1 MPRINAWDMPV
12 LNSVLPVVESSRH
25 VRTSEEAVDRVAR
38 WMAYED
44 FAPPDGSVEGPF
56 DFGPGPDTIID
67 ATLLTSSIN
76 FAYTDFESGE
86 RFEADYDG
94 GTWAD
99 AEALFA
105 RLHIAHRG
113 GTAIFDGGFLAE
125 VTTADLAAILEGSI
139 QMPMLEERARILND
153 IGRVLIDRYDGRFH
167 NFVRSCEP
175 AAYADGNGLLER
187 LTSEFPRFAD
197 TSTYNDK
204 PVMFYKLGQLCL
216 WALHVALSGTGA
228 LAIRDLDNMS
238 AFADYILPVALNS
251 MEILGYTDEL
261 EHRIAT
267 QDLIPRDSDE
277 EIEIRAHTLYAT
289 ALLTD
294 AINAIRPADMQV
306 VIPQVDYR
314 LWSAY
319 HAAFPTLRPHHLT
332 RTIMY

>member
-1 MPRINAWDMPV
+1 
-12 LNSVLPVVESSRH
+12 
-25 VRTSEEAVDRVAR
+25 
-38 WMAYED
+38 
-44 FAPPDGSVEGPF
+44 
-56 DFGPGPDTIID
+56 
-67 ATLLTSSIN
+67 
-76 FAYTDFESGE
+76 
-86 RFEADYDG
+86 
-94 GTWAD
+94 
-99 AEALFA
+99 
-105 RLHIAHRG
+105 
-113 GTAIFDGGFLAE
+113 
-125 VTTADLAAILEGSI
+125 
-139 QMPMLEERARILND
+139 
-153 IGRVLIDRYDGRFH
+153 
-167 NFVRSCEP
+167 
-175 AAYADGNGLLER
+175 
-187 LTSEFPRFAD
+187 
-197 TSTYNDK
+197 
-204 PVMFYKLGQLCL
+204 MFYKLGQLCL

>member
-1 MPRINAWDMPV
+1 MPRISAWDMPV
-12 LNSVLPVVESSRH
+12 LQSVLPVVESSRH
-25 VRTSEEAVDRVAR
+25 VRTSAEAVDRVAR
-38 WMAYED
+38 WMAYEE

-56 DFGPGPDTIID
+56 DFGPDPDTIID
-67 ATLLTSSIN
+67 ATLLTSSLN

-99 AEALFA
+99 AEAMFA
-105 RLHIAHRG
+105 RIHLAHRG

-125 VTTADLAAILEGSI
+125 VTAADLAVIFEGSI
-139 QMPMLEERARILND
+139 EMPMLAERARILND